1 MMQMR
6 LLGAAFLA
14 PILVACGTRDADEAP
29 SIQTTAVVRGDLMIT
44 AEATGTVEP
53 IRKVE
58 VKSKASGEV
67 LRLHVDIGDEVEP
80 GALLAEVDPRDV
92 RNAFDQAEADLDVAR
107 ARLEI
112 SQAQLERSEELLR
125 LGVISVQE
133 HESKNL
139 DFANSRAT
147 LVKAETNYELSQL
160 RLSDVTIR
168 APLAGTVLEKNVEE
182 GQVIQSASQN
192 VSGGTTLI
200 VMANLEFMQVRTLVD
215 ETDMGGIRPGMQAN
229 VTVEAYPER
238 RFVGVVE
245 KIEPQAVV
253 QQNVTMFPV
262 IVQLDNDSGLLRP
275 GMNAEVEVELAQ
287 AIGVLLIPN
296 NAVVT
301 PQDAQPAAM
310 VLGLDPEAID
320 MRSLFAEV
328 GGGGG
333 RGGTRA
339 RGRQRGG
346 GDSGPG
352 GAEGRPRDGG
362 AGTPGGRPAGGA
374 AFDSLRA
381 LIASGEISPDS
392 ARALFS
398 GQRGGAGGG
407 GFFGPRGRRPGG
419 QTGQGGEDAIAS
431 RRDAR
436 RAVVFVMA
444 EDATIEPRAIMIG
457 LNDWDFTEVVSGLE
471 AGEQIAIVGAA
482 QLRGLA
488 GRVPQPDSLQLQPVR
503 GRWTGAGEGIPVG
516 AMLIRE
522 IIWVALGAI
531 RANALRS
538 FLTTLGIIIGVSAV
552 IAMVALGEGAQRNVG
567 GANLTYGHERPDHTG
582 RPAALRR
589 GLDGRYGGP
598 EGG

>member
-1 MMQMR
+1 MMRMR

-29 SIQTTAVVRGDLMIT
+29 SIQTTAVVRGDLMIS

-92 RNAFDQAEADLDVAR
+92 QNAFDQAEADLDVAR

-112 SQAQLERSEELLR
+112 SQAQLVRSEELLR
-125 LGVISVQE
+125 LGVISTQE
-133 HESKNL
+133 HESRSL

-147 LVKAETNYELSQL
+147 LVRAETNYELSQL
-160 RLSDVTIR
+160 RMSDVTIR
-168 APLAGTVLEKNVEE
+168 APLAGTVLEKSVEE

-192 VSGGTTLI
+192 VSGGTTLM
-200 VMANLEFMQVRTLVD
+200 VMANLESMQVRTLVD

-229 VTVEAYPER
+229 VTVEAYPTWL
-238 RFVGVVE
+238 FVGVVE
-245 KIEPQAVV
+245 KIEPQAIV

-275 GMNAEVEVELAQ
+275 GMNAEVEIELAQ
-287 AIGVLLIPN
+287 ATGVLLIPN

-320 MRSLFAEV
+320 MRSLFAGA

-333 RGGTRA
+333 RGGGRA
-339 RGRQRGG
+339 RGQGGRGG
-346 GDSGPG
+346 SGGPG
-352 GAEGRPRDGG
+352 GVEGRPSDGG
-362 AGTPGGRPAGGA
+362 ASTPGGRSAEGA

-381 LIASGEISPDS
+381 LIASGEISQDS
-392 ARALFS
+392 ARAIFS

-407 GFFGPRGRRPGG
+407 GFFGPGGRRPGG
-419 QTGQGGEDAIAS
+419 QTGQGAEDAAS
-431 RRDAR
+431 RQREMR
-436 RAVVFVMA
+436 RAVVFIMA
-444 EDATIEPRAIMIG
+444 GDGTIEPRGVMIG

-471 AGEQIAIVGAA
+471 EGELIAIVGAA
-482 QLRGLA
+482 QLRASQDEFLN
-488 GRVPQPDSLQLQPVR
+488 R
-503 GRWTGAGEGIPVG
+503 
-516 AMLIRE
+516 IRS
-522 IIWVALGAI
+522 
-531 RANALRS
+531 NS
-538 FLTTLGIIIGVSAV
+538 NPF
-552 IAMVALGEGAQRNVG
+552 G
-567 GANLTYGHERPDHTG
+567 G
-582 RPAALRR
+582 
-589 GLDGRYGGP
+589 GGP
-598 EGG
+598 GGGRGFR

>member
-1 MMQMR
+1 MRMR

-14 PILVACGTRDADEAP
+14 PILVACGTGDADEAP
-29 SIQTTAVVRGDLMIT
+29 SIQTTAVVRGDLMIS

-67 LRLHVDIGDEVEP
+67 LRIHVDIGDEVEP

-92 RNAFDQAEADLDVAR
+92 QNAFDQAEADLDVAR

-125 LGVISVQE
+125 LGVISTQE
-133 HESKNL
+133 HESRSL

-147 LVKAETNYELSQL
+147 LVRAETNYELSQL
-160 RLSDVTIR
+160 RMSDVTIR
-168 APLAGTVLEKNVEE
+168 APLAGTVLEKSVEE

-192 VSGGTTLI
+192 VSGGTTLM
-200 VMANLEFMQVRTLVD
+200 VMANLESMQVRTLVD
-215 ETDMGGIRPGMQAN
+215 ETDMGEIRPGMQAN
-229 VTVEAYPER
+229 VTVEAYPTR
-238 RFVGVVE
+238 LFIGLVE
-245 KIEPQAVV
+245 KIEPQAIV

-275 GMNAEVEVELAQ
+275 GMNAEVEIELAQ
-287 AIGVLLIPN
+287 ATGVLLIPN

-301 PQDAQPAAM
+301 PQDAPPAAM

-320 MRSLFAEV
+320 MRSLFAEA

-333 RGGTRA
+333 RGGTRT

-346 GDSGPG
+346 GESGPG

-381 LIASGEISPDS
+381 LIASGEISQDS
-392 ARALFS
+392 ARALMPGLAALDS
-398 GQRGGAGGG
+398 PRRGGASGG
-407 GFFGPRGRRPGG
+407 GFFGPGGRRPGG
-419 QTGQGGEDAIAS
+419 QTGQGAEDAAS
-431 RRDAR
+431 RQREMR
-436 RAVVFVMA
+436 RAVVFIMV
-444 EDATIEPRAIMIG
+444 EDGTIEPRGVMIG

-471 AGEQIAIVGAA
+471 EGELIAIVGAA
-482 QLRGLA
+482 QLRASQDEFLN
-488 GRVPQPDSLQLQPVR
+488 R
-503 GRWTGAGEGIPVG
+503 
-516 AMLIRE
+516 IRS
-522 IIWVALGAI
+522 
-531 RANALRS
+531 NS
-538 FLTTLGIIIGVSAV
+538 NPF
-552 IAMVALGEGAQRNVG
+552 G
-567 GANLTYGHERPDHTG
+567 G
-582 RPAALRR
+582 
-589 GLDGRYGGP
+589 GGP
-598 EGG
+598 GGGRGFR

>member
-1 MMQMR
+1 MMRMR

-14 PILVACGTRDADEAP
+14 PILVACGASEAYEAP
-29 SIQTTAVVRGDLMIT
+29 SLQTTAVVRGDLMIT

-67 LRLHVDIGDEVEP
+67 LRLHVDIGDRVEP
-80 GALLAEVDPRDV
+80 GALLAELDPRDV
-92 RNAFDQAEADLDVAR
+92 RNEFDQAEADLDVAR

-112 SQAQLERSEELLR
+112 SQAQLGRSEELLR
-125 LGVISVQE
+125 LDVISTQE
-133 HESKNL
+133 HESRSL

-147 LVKAETNYELSQL
+147 LVRAETNYELSQL
-160 RLSDVTIR
+160 RMTDVTIR

-192 VSGGTTLI
+192 VSGGTTLM
-200 VMANLEFMQVRTLVD
+200 VMANLESMQVRTLVD
-215 ETDMGGIRPGMQAN
+215 ETDMGDIRPGMQAN

-245 KIEPQAVV
+245 KIEPQAIV

-275 GMNAEVEVELAQ
+275 GMNAEVGVELAQ
-287 AIGVLLIPN
+287 AAGVLLIPN

-320 MRSLFAEV
+320 IRGLFAGV
-328 GGGGG
+328 AGGGG
-333 RGGTRA
+333 RGGRTR
-339 RGRQRGG
+339 GQGGG
-346 GDSGPG
+346 GDGQ
-352 GAEGRPRDGG
+352 PRDGG
-362 AGTPGGRPAGGA
+362 AGTPRARPAGGA

-381 LIASGEISPDS
+381 LVASGEISQDS

-407 GFFGPRGRRPGG
+407 GFFGPGGRRPGG
-419 QTGQGGEDAIAS
+419 RTEQGGEAAAAS
-431 RRDAR
+431 RRDTR

-444 EDATIEPRAIMIG
+444 EDGTIEPRAVMIG

-471 AGEQIAIVGAA
+471 EGEQIAIVGAA
-482 QLRGLA
+482 QLRASQDEFLD
-488 GRVPQPDSLQLQPVR
+488 R
-503 GRWTGAGEGIPVG
+503 
-516 AMLIRE
+516 IRS
-522 IIWVALGAI
+522 
-531 RANALRS
+531 NS
-538 FLTTLGIIIGVSAV
+538 NPF
-552 IAMVALGEGAQRNVG
+552 G
-567 GANLTYGHERPDHTG
+567 G
-582 RPAALRR
+582 
-589 GLDGRYGGP
+589 GGP
-598 EGG
+598 GGGRFR